1 MKSTK
6 YPLTAGRKLPWTM
19 DHGRLK
25 VGELLNKTRRRH
37 QKRQQQRG
45 VAVHKQRTAQSI
57 DFKVLVSETPGWR
70 VIFEEQ
76 NGGGK
81 EWWRKKWDQ
90 REVTE
95 GRDEWN
101 VLEELWLPVST
112 AGCSRWARGWNMQIH
127 FQEMRQSVEM
137 FLQNYALF
145 ALLLPRA
152 FWRYQY
158 HRDCRSVTNLGG
170 DLASVP

>member
-1 MKSTK
+1 M
-6 YPLTAGRKLPWTM
+6 
-19 DHGRLK
+19 
-25 VGELLNKTRRRH
+25 
-37 QKRQQQRG
+37 
-45 VAVHKQRTAQSI
+45 
-57 DFKVLVSETPGWR
+57 
-70 VIFEEQ
+70 
-76 NGGGK
+76 GGGK

-158 HRDCRSVTNLGG
+158 YRDCRSVTNLGG
-170 DLASVP
+170 DLASVPQYSSPGGCKEGPQLIRLSVVKLDMKVITSSSVAVLRRRASLFLFRVCSLKSLICFGWYIFTHLFILSK